1 MSIKDESAEK
11 GRGLSTFNEISGDL
25 AEQIAEPLLSESV
38 KKAVNAYIKT
48 MDDQPLADLY
58 ELVLCEVEL
67 PLLNCV
73 LHHTAQNQSQTAQI
87 LGLNRGTLRKKMKK
101 YGLL

>member
-1 MSIKDESAEK
+1 
-11 GRGLSTFNEISGDL
+11 
-25 AEQIAEPLLSESV
+25 
-38 KKAVNAYIKT
+38 
-48 MDDQPLADLY
+48 
-58 ELVLCEVEL
+58 VLCEVEL

-73 LHHTAQNQSQTAQI
+73 LRHTAQNQSQTAQI